1 MNTQTTITE
10 LPVYVDTG
18 GLRPQDDVDH
28 RLFIA
33 YRDRAKLIDDRGPPF
48 FSGRA
53 HEINVF
59 REVLEA
65 VSAGILA
72 DSTFVAE
79 GPPGAGKT
87 ALMAQCIGEVT
98 ACPPTGTGKEWLPV
112 IIPSNI
118 ANSAQAVGRAVD
130 RAVASHLA
138 KQINRERREALL
150 ADIRALIEA
159 VDCKDKQLAKRAF
172 DLVSKAGETLS
183 RADSTKDLDAVLDR
197 IDHQVRTMVNATSK
211 RARAVINDIFK
222 RSVSITGVSVGPT
235 REISNP
241 SIADVVAER
250 GGAWG
255 PYQIALFVDEGQNI
269 PVESPETTGPASVL
283 PVIHEGKAG
292 ASLSLA
298 VFGLPGTSNVLR
310 KVGISR
316 VVAERKITIGT
327 LPDDDC
333 AKAVRRCFAQFKVR
347 NCQLWERAI
356 VARSHQWPQHLAG
369 YLVAAISEIG
379 KHPDQEGGFD
389 AAPADFPKAI
399 EDGDGS
405 RKAYYKQRLD
415 GLMEGNHELLAKH
428 LAHCLRQ
435 ERSFS
440 SEELRDILLEKE
452 PGLTKTGYAEFRL
465 AAIHSGLLRF
475 DGDRQRY
482 VVAIPSF
489 AAFLREEPTE
499 PIPVLAD
506 ERGPSDPG
514 IPGMGLT

>member
-1 MNTQTTITE
+1 MNTQTTIIE

-28 RLFIA
+28 RSFVA
-33 YRDRAKLIDDRGPPF
+33 YRDRAKIIDDRGPPF

-59 REVLEA
+59 RKVLEA
-65 VSAGILA
+65 VGAGILA

-87 ALMAQCIGEVT
+87 ALMAQCIGEVS
-98 ACPPTGTGKEWLPV
+98 ACPRTGAGRQWLPV
-112 IIPSNI
+112 VIHSSTS
-118 ANSAQAVGRAVD
+118 NSAQAVGRAVD

-138 KQINRERREALL
+138 KQINQERRDALL
-150 ADIRALIEA
+150 ADIRSLVEG
-159 VDCKDKQLAKRAF
+159 VDSKDRQLAKRAF

-183 RADSTKDLDAVLDR
+183 RVDSTDDLNTVFDR
-197 IDHQVRTMVNATSK
+197 IDQQIRTMVNAASK
-211 RARAVINDIFK
+211 RARAVINDIFN
-222 RSVSITGVSVGPT
+222 RGVSITGVSVGPT

-283 PVIHEGKAG
+283 TMIHEGKAG

-298 VFGLPGTSNVLR
+298 VFGLPGTSSVLR

-347 NCQLWERAI
+347 NCQKWEQAI

-369 YLVAAISEIG
+369 YLVSAISEIS
-379 KHPDQEGGFD
+379 KHLDQEGGFN
-389 AAPADFPKAI
+389 AALADFPKAI
-399 EDGDGS
+399 EDGDRS
-405 RKAYYKQRLD
+405 RKDYYKQRAD
-415 GLMEGNHELLAKH
+415 GLVADNQDILAKH
-428 LAHCLRQ
+428 LAHCLR
-435 ERSFS
+435 EEESFS
-440 SEELRDILLEKE
+440 SEELRDVLLEKE
-452 PGLTKTGYAEFRL
+452 PGLTNEEFAKFRS

-475 DGDRQRY
+475 DGDQQRY

-499 PIPVLAD
+499 PTGGRFL
-506 ERGPSDPG
+506 RPSRSRSA
-514 IPGMGLT
+514 T